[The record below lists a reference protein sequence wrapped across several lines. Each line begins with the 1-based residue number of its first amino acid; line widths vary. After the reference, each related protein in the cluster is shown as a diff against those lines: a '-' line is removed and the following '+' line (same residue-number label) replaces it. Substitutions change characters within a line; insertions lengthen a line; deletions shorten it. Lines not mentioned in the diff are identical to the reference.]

1 MWFDETTGVIATHY
15 SSQQEIGTD
24 FYILS
29 KYQTTNKI
37 AQHYGIKA
45 PKEPGSSTTGYYA
58 HFINIMTKDG
68 DQEIFIY
75 NNYIYSNFVA
85 TDTAGNP
92 LTAENVKNSKTV
104 VVKDLEGNVIL
115 ALTSLGDSFNGNNN
129 TTTLDE
135 YYGTYTNE
143 DQTIVLD
150 GTGGIVFGE
159 KTGTYTKASEGANYG
174 FDVYLNEQTEYY
186 QLTLDGTSFTMVK
199 PMATISFNVGE
210 NHTPIA
216 SIEVNINVVATLPS
230 GEDEGYV
237 FNGWFFDAEFNSAV
251 SDSFIPTTDIT
262 LYAKYSLPAK
272 LTIVYNNDSENV
284 ILVYSQNDIVTVE
297 RPVYDKHA
305 FVGWYTTSDLEKEQ
319 SGLVEQQL

>member
-1 MWFDETTGVIATHY
+1 MIKQHKRLLGKIPQYLWFDETTGVIATHY

-104 VVKDLEGNVIL
+104 VVKDLEGNVI
-115 ALTSLGDSFNGNNN
+115 
-129 TTTLDE
+129 
-135 YYGTYTNE
+135 Y
-143 DQTIVLD
+143 
-150 GTGGIVFGE
+150 
-159 KTGTYTKASEGANYG
+159 
-174 FDVYLNEQTEYY
+174 
-186 QLTLDGTSFTMVK
+186 
-199 PMATISFNVGE
+199 
-210 NHTPIA
+210 
-216 SIEVNINVVATLPS
+216 
-230 GEDEGYV
+230 
-237 FNGWFFDAEFNSAV
+237 
-251 SDSFIPTTDIT
+251 
-262 LYAKYSLPAK
+262 
-272 LTIVYNNDSENV
+272 
-284 ILVYSQNDIVTVE
+284 
-297 RPVYDKHA
+297 
-305 FVGWYTTSDLEKEQ
+305 KE
-319 SGLVEQQL
+319 